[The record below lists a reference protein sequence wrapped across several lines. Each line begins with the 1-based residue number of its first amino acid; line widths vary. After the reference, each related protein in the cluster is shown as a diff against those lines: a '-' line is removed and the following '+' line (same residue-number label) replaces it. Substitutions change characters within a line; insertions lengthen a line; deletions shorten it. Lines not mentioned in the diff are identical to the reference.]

1 MSTFLQLCNDVERES
16 GTVSSNARLT
26 DVNAATG
33 YQADIVAWVREA
45 WKLIQVART
54 DWQWM
59 IGEFEDALDTG
70 KSRYSPADLGLE
82 RFSRWGTDIPADDYL
97 PFTVFNPTLGRADE
111 NALAQIEYGTWRTL
125 YDRGV
130 QQRNRPVHYAISRTN
145 EFCVGQVPDRA
156 YTLRGEY
163 RMSPQVLVA
172 NSDVPEMPKEF
183 HHAIYLRALILLGE
197 QDEAPLTIASAQNKY
212 DNVMQQLVNDQT
224 PRIRM
229 G

>member
-1 MSTFLQLCNDVERES
+1 MSTFLELCNDVERES
-16 GTVSSNARLT
+16 GTVSSNARMT
-26 DVNAATG
+26 DVASATG
-33 YQADIVAWVREA
+33 YQADIVAWVQEA

-54 DWQWM
+54 DWRWM
-59 IGEFEDALDTG
+59 IGEFEDTLITG
-70 KSRYSPADLGLE
+70 VLRYSPADLGIE
-82 RFSRWGTDIPADDYL
+82 RFSRWAQDVHADDYF
-97 PFTVFNPTLGRADE
+97 PYSIYNPALGRADE
-111 NALAQIEYGTWRTL
+111 NALSGISFSYWRQW

-130 QQRNRPVHYAISRTN
+130 EQRNRPCHYAISRAN

-163 RMSPQVLVA
+163 RMSPQILVE
-172 NSDVPEMPKEF
+172 NDDVPELPEEF

-197 QDEAPLTIASAQNKY
+197 QDEAPFTIATAQNKY

-224 PRIRM
+224 PRI